1 LIRILAD
8 KNLYKL
14 SDFLPVEVD
23 LKFYDPNLNFP
34 DLETFDA
41 FLIRSITKIQKDN
54 YKKIS
59 PTIKFIGTGSSGK
72 DHVDEDLI
80 SKKGLHFVDAK
91 GSNADVV
98 AEYVATS
105 LITLNKKDKRIS
117 KARIG
122 IVGVG
127 AVGSK
132 VNELLQKLDYETVLF
147 DPPRKIREPD
157 FESVSLNKILNCDIL
172 TFHIPLNQNNYHW
185 FNSEKLA
192 KQNYLAI
199 INASRGGVVDE
210 RAVLKSKLEGK
221 IDYIVSDV
229 WENEPNL
236 NIEFMQLCDIAT
248 PHIAGSSIQSKMNAS
263 KMLAEEVCNFFGLK
277 SPIGM
282 SKPKEKIYFKNLS
295 ITTEEIIS
303 EIHPLLVYDSKLR
316 ELSNNIKR
324 ETLFAKL
331 RTDFPLRN
339 EYTNIRIM
347 NIDLC
352 MHPILKKL
360 GISN

>member
-1 LIRILAD
+1 MIRILAD

-14 SDFLPVEVD
+14 SEFLPEEVD

-34 DLETFDA
+34 DLESFDA
-41 FLIRSITKIQKDN
+41 FLIRSVTKIQKDN
-54 YKKIS
+54 YTNIS
-59 PTIKFIGTGSSGK
+59 PSVKFIGTGSSGK
-72 DHVDEDLI
+72 DHVDEYLI
-80 SKKGLHFVDAK
+80 SEKGIHFVDAK

-105 LITLNKKDKRIS
+105 LITLNKKNKRIS

-132 VNELLQKLDYETVLF
+132 VNELLQKLGYETVLY
-147 DPPRKIREPD
+147 DPPRKMREPD
-157 FESVSLNKILNCDIL
+157 FESVSLNEILNCNIL
-172 TFHIPLNQNNYHW
+172 TFHIPLSQNNYHW

-199 INASRGGVVDE
+199 INTSRGGIIDE
-210 RAVLKSKLEGK
+210 HAVLKSKLEGK

-236 NIEFMQLCDIAT
+236 NIEFMKRCDIAT

-263 KMLAEEVCNFFGLK
+263 KMLAEEVCNFFQLK
-277 SPIGM
+277 SPIGIA
-282 SKPKEKIYFKNLS
+282 KLKEKIYLKNRLA
-295 ITTEEIIS
+295 TTEEIIL

-316 ELSNNIKR
+316 ELTNNMKKEI
-324 ETLFAKL
+324 LFAKL
-331 RTDFPLRN
+331 RTNFPLRN
-339 EYTNIRIM
+339 EYTNISIA

-352 MHPILKKL
+352 MHPILIKL